1 MPAAA
6 SSEPAHD
13 GQCDWSRVIAGPL
26 APPPVILARGPMK
39 PLHSL
44 CVVTTPQARG
54 EGGGSASGSLRREQ
68 IAHMLSLRLLPS
80 PTPLA
85 QTEHPSC
92 SISRA
97 QGSIPA
103 SSRAGHPPSGFGCPE
118 ELPWAAPWQARTA
131 LGKASLHLGHQ
142 PPAQPPPSARPG
154 GSGAQFS
161 TDVFFTRCSRAS
173 LLGNSP

>member
-44 CVVTTPQARG
+44 CAVTTPQARG
-54 EGGGSASGSLRREQ
+54 EGGARPLGLYGGSK
-68 IAHMLSLRLLPS
+68 S
-80 PTPLA
+80 PTCSRSVSCPPRPPWPRQSILPA
-85 QTEHPSC
+85 PS
-92 SISRA
+92 
-97 QGSIPA
+97 
-103 SSRAGHPPSGFGCPE
+103 
-118 ELPWAAPWQARTA
+118 
-131 LGKASLHLGHQ
+131 LGHRVPSLPLPDLDIRPVALAVRKSFPGQ
-142 PPAQPPPSARPG
+142 HRGRPGRPSAKPLCILGISPPAQPPPSARRG